1 MIGQVIRGRAGRTP
15 LTWDLVPMPALP
27 LAAPRR
33 PYSILDTPY
42 SILHLPPMP
51 RLSLPLALLAG
62 LTTLVAAEPVPAT
75 IVVHTDKP
83 GFAIPADFTGL
94 STEKKLMARDCFS
107 AQNQDLIHL
116 CRTLGPGV
124 FRIGAN
130 NVDSTL
136 FDAAAD
142 PKLESMQENRYVTDT
157 RTIGPKSVDAF
168 FDFARASGWKIIYG
182 VNLGS
187 KDPAMSAAE
196 AAYAWK
202 VGAKEIVAIEIGNE
216 PNLYPK
222 GPKREGI
229 RPSNWRYPQYKEEFT
244 AVYDAIKAKD
254 ATIPITGP
262 AVTKSTNWMPLF
274 MADFKDRVALATSHV
289 YHLSAPEADP
299 KAQRFTSVEKLLGEK
314 YPDDWI
320 IKLKDATSVG
330 VPYRVG
336 ECNTASGGG
345 KRGVSNAFVSAL
357 WAIDFMFD
365 VAEAGG
371 QGVNF
376 HGSFTANNYS
386 PIVFDKKSS
395 RYVAAPMYYGM
406 LFFSRAAQGKLVA
419 TEAKSEAKLIAH
431 SVLGA
436 DGKLRVTL
444 VNKDLTQSIAA
455 SVTGGAKFT
464 KGQVLRLTAPSVDAT
479 EGVTFAGAAVNA
491 DGTWAPKTTE
501 ALTLSA
507 GTASATLPPA
517 SAALLILE

>member
-1 MIGQVIRGRAGRTP
+1 MRQLLLA
-15 LTWDLVPMPALP
+15 LALP
-27 LAAPRR
+27 VM
-33 PYSILDTPY
+33 I
-42 SILHLPPMP
+42 H
-51 RLSLPLALLAG
+51 
-62 LTTLVAAEPVPAT
+62 AAE
-75 IVVHTDKP
+75 I
-83 GFAIPADFTGL
+83 IPAEITLHPEQVGSFIAADFVGL

-107 AQNQDLIHL
+107 AQNKDLIAL

-130 NVDSTL
+130 NVDST
-136 FDAAAD
+136 FFKREGV
-142 PKLESMQENRYVTDT
+142 PPLESMQDNRYVTDP
-157 RTIGPKSVDAF
+157 RTIGPASVDAF
-168 FDFARASGWKIIYG
+168 FDFARAAGWKIIYG
-182 VNLGS
+182 VNLGA
-187 KDPAMSAAE
+187 KDPAMAADE
-196 AAYAWK
+196 AAYAWQ

-229 RPSNWRYPQYKEEFT
+229 RPGSWRYPQYKEEFT
-244 AVYDAIKAKD
+244 SVYDAIKAKD
-254 ATIPITGP
+254 AKIPITGP
-262 AVTKSTNWMPLF
+262 AITKSTNWMPLF
-274 MADFKDRVALATSHV
+274 MADFKDRVVLATSHV

-330 VPYRVG
+330 VPYRIG

-345 KRGVSNAFVSAL
+345 KRGISNAFVSAL

-395 RYVAAPMYYGM
+395 RYIPSPMYYGM
-406 LFFSRAAQGKLVA
+406 LFFSRAAQGRLVA
-419 TEAKSEAKLIAH
+419 TECKTAANLIAH
-431 SVLGA
+431 AVLGA

-444 VNKDLTQSIAA
+444 VNKDLTKTVAA
-455 SVTGGAKFT
+455 AVATGPKFT
-464 KGQVLRLTAPSVDAT
+464 RGQALRLSAPSVNAT
-479 EGVTFAGAAVNA
+479 SDVTFAGAVVNA
-491 DGTWAPKTTE
+491 DGTWAPKSTE
-501 ALTLSA
+501 SLALA
-507 GTASATLPPA
+507 GGNTSVSLPPA
-517 SAALLILE
+517 SALLLVIE

>member
-1 MIGQVIRGRAGRTP
+1 
-15 LTWDLVPMPALP
+15 
-27 LAAPRR
+27 
-33 PYSILDTPY
+33 
-42 SILHLPPMP
+42 MP
-51 RLSLPLALLAG
+51 RPFVTFSVLLGLASL
-62 LTTLVAAEPVPAT
+62 TAAEPVPAT

-83 GFAIPADFTGL
+83 GLVIPADFTGL

-107 AQNQDLIHL
+107 ADNKDLIAL

-130 NVDSTL
+130 NVDST
-136 FDAAAD
+136 FFKREVA
-142 PKLESMQENRYVTDT
+142 PHLESMQDNKYVTDP

-168 FDFARASGWKIIYG
+168 FDFARAVGWKVIYG
-182 VNLGS
+182 VNLGAN
-187 KDPAMSAAE
+187 DPVMAADE
-196 AAYAWK
+196 AAYAWQ
-202 VGAKEIVAIEIGNE
+202 VGAKEIIAIEIGNE
-216 PNLYPK
+216 PNLYSK

-229 RPSNWRYPQYKEEFT
+229 RPSSYGYPQYKAEFT
-244 AVYDAIKAKD
+244 AAYDAIKAKD
-254 ATIPITGP
+254 KQIPITGP
-262 AVTKSTNWMPLF
+262 ALTKSTKWMPLF
-274 MADFKDRVALATSHV
+274 MADFKDRIALATSHV
-289 YHLSAPEADP
+289 YHLSAPETDP
-299 KAQRFTSVEKLLGEK
+299 QAQRFTSVEKLLGEK

-330 VPYRVG
+330 VPYRIG

-365 VAEAGG
+365 VAQAGG

-406 LFFSRAAQGKLVA
+406 LFFSRAAQGTLVA
-419 TEAKSEAKLIAH
+419 TETKTDAKLVAH
-431 SVLGA
+431 GVLGA
-436 DGKLRVTL
+436 DGKLRVAL
-444 VNKDLTQSIAA
+444 VNKDLTQPIVA
-455 SVTGGAKFT
+455 SVAAGTKFT
-464 KGQVLRLTAPSVDAT
+464 KGQAMRLTAPSVDAT

-501 ALTLSA
+501 ALTLTA
-507 GTASATLPPA
+507 GTASIILPPA
-517 SAALLILE
+517 SAALLVLE

>member
-1 MIGQVIRGRAGRTP
+1 
-15 LTWDLVPMPALP
+15 
-27 LAAPRR
+27 
-33 PYSILDTPY
+33 
-42 SILHLPPMP
+42 MP
-51 RLSLPLALLAG
+51 RPFVTLSVLLG
-62 LTTLVAAEPVPAT
+62 LSSLLAAEPVPAT

-107 AQNQDLIHL
+107 AQNQDLIAL

-130 NVDSTL
+130 NVDST
-136 FDAAAD
+136 FFKREGA
-142 PKLESMQENRYVTDT
+142 PPLESMQENKYVTDP

-168 FDFARASGWKIIYG
+168 FDFARAAGWKIIYG
-182 VNLGS
+182 VNLGAN
-187 KDPAMSAAE
+187 DPAMAADE
-196 AAYAWK
+196 VDYAWK
-202 VGAKEIVAIEIGNE
+202 VGAKEIIAIEIGNE
-216 PNLYPK
+216 PNLYSK

-229 RPSNWRYPQYKEEFT
+229 RPSSYGYPQYKAEFT
-244 AVYDAIKAKD
+244 AAYDAIKAKD
-254 ATIPITGP
+254 AKIPITGP
-262 AVTKSTNWMPLF
+262 AITKSTKWMPLF
-274 MADFKDRVALATSHV
+274 MADFKDRIVLATSHV
-289 YHLSAPEADP
+289 YHLSAPEVDP

-320 IKLKDATSVG
+320 IKLQDATSVG

-357 WAIDFMFD
+357 WSIDFMFD
-365 VAEAGG
+365 VAKAGG

-406 LFFSRAAQGKLVA
+406 LFFSRAAQGRLVA
-419 TEAKSEAKLIAH
+419 SELKTDANFITH

-444 VNKDLTQSIAA
+444 VNKDLTKPVIASIAA
-455 SVTGGAKFT
+455 GAQFT
-464 KGQVLRLTAPSVDAT
+464 KGQALRLAAPAASAT
-479 EGVTFAGAAVNA
+479 EGVIFAGAAVNA
-491 DGTWAPKTTE
+491 DGTWAPKSPE

-507 GTASATLPPA
+507 GNTTITLPPA

>member
-1 MIGQVIRGRAGRTP
+1 M
-15 LTWDLVPMPALP
+15 LP
-27 LAAPRR
+27 LLLAAT
-33 PYSILDTPY
+33 LAAATPT
-42 SILHLPPMP
+42 PATVTVQADQPG
-51 RLSLPLALLAG
+51 LAL
-62 LTTLVAAEPVPAT
+62 
-75 IVVHTDKP
+75 
-83 GFAIPADFTGL
+83 PADFVGL
-94 STEKKLMARDCFS
+94 STEKKLLTRDCFH
-107 AQNQDLIHL
+107 ARNTTLINL

-124 FRIGAN
+124 LRIGAN
-130 NVDSTL
+130 NVDST
-136 FDAAAD
+136 FFRRDGH
-142 PKLESMQENRYVTDT
+142 PPRESMQDNRYVTDP
-157 RTIGPKSVDAF
+157 RTIGPESVDDF
-168 FDFARASGWKIIYG
+168 FAFARAAGWKVIYG
-182 VNLGS
+182 VNLGAN
-187 KDPAMSAAE
+187 DPAMAADE
-196 AAYAWK
+196 ADYAWK

-229 RPSNWRYPQYKEEFT
+229 RPGNWRYPQYKAEFT

-254 ATIPITGP
+254 KQIPITGP

-274 MADFKDRVALATSHV
+274 MADFKDRIALATSHV

-365 VAEAGG
+365 VAQAGG

-386 PIVFDKKSS
+386 PIVFDKKTS
-395 RYVAAPMYYGM
+395 RYVPAPMYYGM
-406 LFFSRAAQGKLVA
+406 LFFSRAAQGRLVA
-419 TEAKSEAKLIAH
+419 SELKTDANFITHA
-431 SVLGA
+431 VLGT

-444 VNKDLTQSIAA
+444 VNKDLTKPVAASIA
-455 SVTGGAKFT
+455 VGAKFT
-464 KGQVLRLTAPSVDAT
+464 QGQALRLTAPSASAT

-491 DGTWAPKTTE
+491 DGTWAPKSPE
-501 ALTLSA
+501 VLTLSA
-507 GTASATLPPA
+507 GQTTVTLPPA

>member
-1 MIGQVIRGRAGRTP
+1 MRCR
-15 LTWDLVPMPALP
+15 LP
-27 LAAPRR
+27 L
-33 PYSILDTPY
+33 
-42 SILHLPPMP
+42 
-51 RLSLPLALLAG
+51 LALTLLAG
-62 LTTLVAAEPVPAT
+62 LSSLVAAEPVPASV
-75 IVVHTDKP
+75 VVHTDKP
-83 GFAIPADFTGL
+83 SFTIPADFTGL

-107 AQNQDLIHL
+107 AQNKDLIQL

-130 NVDSTL
+130 NVDST
-136 FDAAAD
+136 FFRREGV
-142 PKLESMQENRYVTDT
+142 PPLESMQENRYVVDP

-168 FDFARASGWKIIYG
+168 FDFARAAGWKIIYG
-182 VNLGS
+182 VNLGA
-187 KDPAMSAAE
+187 KDPAMAADE
-196 AAYAWK
+196 AAYAWQ
-202 VGAKEIVAIEIGNE
+202 VGAKEIIAIEIGNE

-229 RPSNWRYPQYKEEFT
+229 RPSSWRYPQYKEEFT

-254 ATIPITGP
+254 AKIPITGP

-274 MADFKDRVALATSHV
+274 MADFKDRIALATSHV
-289 YHLSAPEADP
+289 YHLSAPETDP

-314 YPDDWI
+314 YPEDWI

-365 VAEAGG
+365 VAQAGG

-395 RYVAAPMYYGM
+395 RYVPAPMYYGM

-419 TEAKSEAKLIAH
+419 TETKSDAKLVAH
-431 SVLGA
+431 SVLGT

-464 KGQVLRLTAPSVDAT
+464 KGQALRLTAPSVEAT

-507 GTASATLPPA
+507 GTATVSLPPA

>member
-1 MIGQVIRGRAGRTP
+1 
-15 LTWDLVPMPALP
+15 MPRPFVTLSVLLGLAS
-27 LAAPRR
+27 LAAA
-33 PYSILDTPY
+33 D
-42 SILHLPPMP
+42 
-51 RLSLPLALLAG
+51 
-62 LTTLVAAEPVPAT
+62 PVPAT
-75 IVVHTDKP
+75 IVVHTDKS
-83 GFAIPADFTGL
+83 GFVIPADFTGL

-107 AQNQDLIHL
+107 AQNQDLIAL

-130 NVDSTL
+130 NVDST
-136 FDAAAD
+136 FFKREGA
-142 PKLESMQENRYVTDT
+142 PPLESMQDNKYVTDP

-168 FDFARASGWKIIYG
+168 FDFARAVGWKVIYG
-182 VNLGS
+182 VNLGAN
-187 KDPAMSAAE
+187 DPVMAADE
-196 AAYAWK
+196 AAYAWQ
-202 VGAKEIVAIEIGNE
+202 VGAKEIIAIEIGNE

-229 RPSNWRYPQYKEEFT
+229 RPGSWRYPQYKVEFT
-244 AVYDAIKAKD
+244 AAYDAIKAKD
-254 ATIPITGP
+254 AKIPITGP

-274 MADFKDRVALATSHV
+274 MADFKDRIALATSHV
-289 YHLSAPEADP
+289 YHLSAPETDP

-330 VPYRVG
+330 VPYRIG

-365 VAEAGG
+365 VAQAGG

-386 PIVFDKKSS
+386 PIVFDKKTS
-395 RYVAAPMYYGM
+395 RYVPAPMYYGM
-406 LFFSRAAQGKLVA
+406 LFFSRAAQGRLVA
-419 TEAKSEAKLIAH
+419 SELKTDANFVTH

-444 VNKDLTQSIAA
+444 VNKDLTKPVAASIA
-455 SVTGGAKFT
+455 VGAKFT
-464 KGQVLRLTAPSVDAT
+464 HGQALRLTAPAASAT

-491 DGTWAPKTTE
+491 DGTWAPKSPE

-507 GTASATLPPA
+507 GQTTVTLPPA

>member
-1 MIGQVIRGRAGRTP
+1 
-15 LTWDLVPMPALP
+15 
-27 LAAPRR
+27 
-33 PYSILDTPY
+33 
-42 SILHLPPMP
+42 MP
-51 RLSLPLALLAG
+51 RPFVTFSLFLG
-62 LTTLVAAEPVPAT
+62 LTSLVAAEPVPAT

-107 AQNQDLIHL
+107 AQNKDLIAL

-130 NVDSTL
+130 NVDST
-136 FDAAAD
+136 FFKREVA
-142 PKLESMQENRYVTDT
+142 PPLESMQENRYVTDP

-168 FDFARASGWKIIYG
+168 FDFARAAGWKVIYG
-182 VNLGS
+182 VNLGAN
-187 KDPAMSAAE
+187 DPAMSAAE

-202 VGAKEIVAIEIGNE
+202 VGAREIIAIEIGNE

-229 RPSNWRYPQYKEEFT
+229 RPGNWRYPQYKEEFT

-254 ATIPITGP
+254 AKIPITGP

-289 YHLSAPEADP
+289 YHLSAPETDP

-314 YPDDWI
+314 YPEDWI

-365 VAEAGG
+365 VAQAGG

-406 LFFSRAAQGKLVA
+406 LFFSRAAQGRLVA
-419 TEAKSEAKLIAH
+419 SELKTDANFITH

-444 VNKDLTQSIAA
+444 VNKDLTKPIAA
-455 SVTGGAKFT
+455 SLSVGGKFAM
-464 KGQVLRLTAPSVDAT
+464 GQVLRLTAPSADAT
-479 EGVTFAGAAVNA
+479 GDVTFAGATVNA

-507 GTASATLPPA
+507 GETTVTLPPA

>member
-1 MIGQVIRGRAGRTP
+1 
-15 LTWDLVPMPALP
+15 
-27 LAAPRR
+27 
-33 PYSILDTPY
+33 
-42 SILHLPPMP
+42 MP
-51 RLSLPLALLAG
+51 RPFVTFSLFLG
-62 LTTLVAAEPVPAT
+62 LTSLLAAEPVPAT
-75 IVVHTDKP
+75 IVVHPDKP
-83 GFAIPADFTGL
+83 GLAIPADFTGL

-107 AQNQDLIHL
+107 AQNKDLIAL

-130 NVDSTL
+130 NVDST
-136 FDAAAD
+136 FFKREGA
-142 PKLESMQENRYVTDT
+142 PPLESMQENRYVTDP

-168 FDFARASGWKIIYG
+168 FDFARTAGWKIIYG
-182 VNLGS
+182 VNLGAN
-187 KDPAMSAAE
+187 DPAMAADE
-196 AAYAWK
+196 ADYAWK
-202 VGAKEIVAIEIGNE
+202 VGAKEIIAIEIGNE
-216 PNLYPK
+216 PNLYSK

-229 RPSNWRYPQYKEEFT
+229 RPSSYGYPQYKAEFT
-244 AVYDAIKAKD
+244 AAYDAIKAKD
-254 ATIPITGP
+254 AKIPITGP
-262 AVTKSTNWMPLF
+262 AITKSTKWMPLF
-274 MADFKDRVALATSHV
+274 MADFKDRIVLATSHV
-289 YHLSAPEADP
+289 YHLSAPETDP

-330 VPYRVG
+330 VPYRIG

-357 WAIDFMFD
+357 WAVDFMFD
-365 VAEAGG
+365 VAQAGG

-386 PIVFDKKSS
+386 PIVFDKTSS

-406 LFFSRAAQGKLVA
+406 LFFSRAAQGRLVA
-419 TEAKSEAKLIAH
+419 SELKTDANFITH

-444 VNKDLTQSIAA
+444 VNKDLTKPVAASIAA
-455 SVTGGAKFT
+455 GAQFT
-464 KGQVLRLTAPSVDAT
+464 KGQALRLTAPSVDAT
-479 EGVTFAGAAVNA
+479 SGVTFAGAAVNA
-491 DGTWAPKTTE
+491 DGTWAPKSPE

-507 GTASATLPPA
+507 GQTTVTLPPA

>member
-1 MIGQVIRGRAGRTP
+1 
-15 LTWDLVPMPALP
+15 MPAFPLVAP
-27 LAAPRR
+27 SRSTFAHLHFCTLNVLMPRPFITFLLLGLTSLLAAE
-33 PYSILDTPY
+33 S
-42 SILHLPPMP
+42 
-51 RLSLPLALLAG
+51 
-62 LTTLVAAEPVPAT
+62 VPAT

-83 GFAIPADFTGL
+83 GLVIPADFTGL

-107 AQNQDLIHL
+107 ADNKDLIAL

-130 NVDSTL
+130 NVDST
-136 FDAAAD
+136 FFKREGA
-142 PKLESMQENRYVTDT
+142 PPLESMQDNKYVTDP

-168 FDFARASGWKIIYG
+168 FDFARAVGWKVIYG
-182 VNLGS
+182 VNLGAN
-187 KDPAMSAAE
+187 DPVMAADE

-202 VGAKEIVAIEIGNE
+202 VGAKEIIAIEIGNE
-216 PNLYPK
+216 PNLYSK

-229 RPSNWRYPQYKEEFT
+229 RPSSYGYPQYKAEFT
-244 AVYDAIKAKD
+244 AAYDAIKAKD
-254 ATIPITGP
+254 KQIPITGP
-262 AVTKSTNWMPLF
+262 ALTKSTKWMPLF
-274 MADFKDRVALATSHV
+274 MADFKDRIALATSHV
-289 YHLSAPEADP
+289 YHLSAPETDP
-299 KAQRFTSVEKLLGEK
+299 QAQRFTSVEKLLGEK

-330 VPYRVG
+330 VPYRIG

-357 WAIDFMFD
+357 WSIDFMFD
-365 VAEAGG
+365 VAVAGG

-395 RYVAAPMYYGM
+395 RYVPAPMYYGM
-406 LFFSRAAQGKLVA
+406 LFFSRAAQGRLVA
-419 TEAKSEAKLIAH
+419 SELKTDANFITH

-444 VNKDLTQSIAA
+444 VNKDLTKPVVASIAA
-455 SVTGGAKFT
+455 GAQFT
-464 KGQVLRLTAPSVDAT
+464 KGQTLRLTAPSIDAT
-479 EGVTFAGAAVNA
+479 SDVTFAGAAVNA
-491 DGTWAPKTTE
+491 DGTWAAKTPE

-507 GTASATLPPA
+507 GNTTITLPPA

>member
-1 MIGQVIRGRAGRTP
+1 
-15 LTWDLVPMPALP
+15 
-27 LAAPRR
+27 
-33 PYSILDTPY
+33 
-42 SILHLPPMP
+42 MP
-51 RLSLPLALLAG
+51 RVALSLLASLTSLL
-62 LTTLVAAEPVPAT
+62 AAEPTPAT
-75 IVVHTDKP
+75 VVVHPDKP

-107 AQNQDLIHL
+107 AENRDLIAL

-130 NVDSTL
+130 NVDST
-136 FDAAAD
+136 FFKREGAPA
-142 PKLESMQENRYVTDT
+142 LESMQDNRYVTDP

-168 FDFARASGWKIIYG
+168 FDFARAAGWKVIYG

-187 KDPAMSAAE
+187 KDPTMSADE
-196 AAYAWK
+196 AAYAWQ
-202 VGAKEIVAIEIGNE
+202 VGAKEIIAIEIGNE

-229 RPSNWRYPQYKEEFT
+229 RPNSWRYPQYKEEFT
-244 AVYDAIKAKD
+244 AVYDAIKAED
-254 ATIPITGP
+254 AKIPITGP

-274 MADFKDRVALATSHV
+274 MADFKDRIALATSHV
-289 YHLSAPEADP
+289 YHLSAPETDP
-299 KAQRFTSVEKLLGEK
+299 KAQRYTSVEKLLGEK

-365 VAEAGG
+365 VAQAGG

-386 PIVFDKKSS
+386 PIVFDKKTS
-395 RYVAAPMYYGM
+395 RYVPAPMYYGL
-406 LFFSRAAQGKLVA
+406 LFFSRAAQGRLVA
-419 TEAKSEAKLIAH
+419 TEAKSDANLIAH

-444 VNKDLTQSIAA
+444 VNKDLAKPISASITAGTA
-455 SVTGGAKFT
+455 YT

-479 EGVTFAGAAVNA
+479 TDVTFAGATVNA
-491 DGTWAPKTTE
+491 DGSWAPKTTE
-501 ALTLSA
+501 PLTLSA
-507 GTASATLPPA
+507 GRTTITLPPT

>member
-1 MIGQVIRGRAGRTP
+1 
-15 LTWDLVPMPALP
+15 MPSGHPVLGP
-27 LAAPRR
+27 
-33 PYSILDTPY
+33 SI
-42 SILHLPPMP
+42 HAMP
-51 RLSLPLALLAG
+51 RLLLLPLLASLTSLL
-62 LTTLVAAEPVPAT
+62 AAEPVPAT

-83 GFAIPADFTGL
+83 GLTIPADFTGL

-107 AQNQDLIHL
+107 AQNKDLIAL

-130 NVDSTL
+130 NVDST
-136 FDAAAD
+136 FFKREGA
-142 PKLESMQENRYVTDT
+142 PPLESMQDNKYVTDP

-168 FDFARASGWKIIYG
+168 FDFARAAGWKIIYG
-182 VNLGS
+182 VNLGAN
-187 KDPAMSAAE
+187 DPAMAADE

-202 VGAKEIVAIEIGNE
+202 VGAKEIIAIEIGNE

-229 RPSNWRYPQYKEEFT
+229 RPNSWRYPQYKEEFT
-244 AVYDAIKAKD
+244 AAYDAIKAKD
-254 ATIPITGP
+254 AKIPITGP
-262 AVTKSTNWMPLF
+262 ALTKSTNWMPLF
-274 MADFKDRVALATSHV
+274 MADFKDRIALATSHV
-289 YHLSAPEADP
+289 YHLSAPETDP

-357 WAIDFMFD
+357 WSIDFMFD
-365 VAEAGG
+365 VAQAGG

-386 PIVFDKKSS
+386 PIVFDKKTS
-395 RYVAAPMYYGM
+395 RYVPAPMYYGM
-406 LFFSRAAQGKLVA
+406 LFFSRATQGRLVA
-419 TEAKSEAKLIAH
+419 SELKTDANFITH

-444 VNKDLTQSIAA
+444 VNKDLTKPVVASIA
-455 SVTGGAKFT
+455 VGTKFT
-464 KGQVLRLTAPSVDAT
+464 KGQALRLTAPEASAT

-491 DGTWAPKTTE
+491 NGTWAPKTPE

-507 GTASATLPPA
+507 GNTTITLPPA

>member
-1 MIGQVIRGRAGRTP
+1 
-15 LTWDLVPMPALP
+15 
-27 LAAPRR
+27 
-33 PYSILDTPY
+33 
-42 SILHLPPMP
+42 MP
-51 RLSLPLALLAG
+51 RVALTLLAS
-62 LTTLVAAEPVPAT
+62 LTSLIAAEPTPAT

-107 AQNQDLIHL
+107 AQNQDLIAL

-130 NVDSTL
+130 NVDST
-136 FDAAAD
+136 FFKREGVPA
-142 PKLESMQENRYVTDT
+142 LESMQDNRYVTDP

-168 FDFARASGWKIIYG
+168 FDFARAAGWKVIYG
-182 VNLGS
+182 VNLGAN
-187 KDPAMSAAE
+187 DPAMSADE
-196 AAYAWK
+196 AAYAWQ
-202 VGAKEIVAIEIGNE
+202 VGAKEIIAIEIGNE

-229 RPSNWRYPQYKEEFT
+229 RPGNWRYPQYKAEFT
-244 AVYDAIKAKD
+244 AAYDAIKAKD
-254 ATIPITGP
+254 AKIPITGP

-274 MADFKDRVALATSHV
+274 MADFKDRIALATSHV
-289 YHLSAPEADP
+289 YHLSAPETDP

-386 PIVFDKKSS
+386 PIVFDKKTS
-395 RYVAAPMYYGM
+395 RYVPAPMYYGM
-406 LFFSRAAQGKLVA
+406 LFFSRAAQGRLVA
-419 TEAKSEAKLIAH
+419 TDAKSDANLVAH

-436 DGKLRVTL
+436 DGKLRVAL
-444 VNKDLTQSIAA
+444 VNKDLAKPIAA
-455 SVTGGAKFT
+455 SVTAGAAYT
-464 KGQVLRLTAPSVDAT
+464 KGQVLRLTAPSADAT
-479 EGVTFAGAAVNA
+479 TDVTFGGATVNA
-491 DGTWAPKTTE
+491 DGTWAPKTIK
-501 ALTLSA
+501 ALSLSA
-507 GTASATLPPA
+507 GRTTIILPPT

>member
-1 MIGQVIRGRAGRTP
+1 
-15 LTWDLVPMPALP
+15 MPRPFVTLSVLLGLAS
-27 LAAPRR
+27 LAAA
-33 PYSILDTPY
+33 D
-42 SILHLPPMP
+42 
-51 RLSLPLALLAG
+51 
-62 LTTLVAAEPVPAT
+62 PVPAT

-83 GFAIPADFTGL
+83 GFVIPADFTGL

-107 AQNQDLIHL
+107 AQNQDLIAL
-116 CRTLGPGV
+116 CRTLGPAV

-130 NVDSTL
+130 NVDST
-136 FDAAAD
+136 FFKREGA
-142 PKLESMQENRYVTDT
+142 PPLESMQDNKYVTDP

-168 FDFARASGWKIIYG
+168 FDFARAVGWKVIYG
-182 VNLGS
+182 VNLGAN
-187 KDPAMSAAE
+187 DPVMAADE
-196 AAYAWK
+196 AAYAWQ
-202 VGAKEIVAIEIGNE
+202 VGAKEIIAIEIGNE

-229 RPSNWRYPQYKEEFT
+229 RPGSWRYPQYKVEFT
-244 AVYDAIKAKD
+244 AAYDAIKAKD
-254 ATIPITGP
+254 AKIPITGP

-274 MADFKDRVALATSHV
+274 MADFKDRIALATSHV
-289 YHLSAPEADP
+289 YHLSAPETDP

-330 VPYRVG
+330 VPYRIG

-365 VAEAGG
+365 VAQAGG

-386 PIVFDKKSS
+386 PIVFDKKTS
-395 RYVAAPMYYGM
+395 RYVPAPMYYGM
-406 LFFSRAAQGKLVA
+406 LFFSRAAQGRLVA
-419 TEAKSEAKLIAH
+419 SELKTDANFVTH

-444 VNKDLTQSIAA
+444 VNKDLTKPVAASIA
-455 SVTGGAKFT
+455 VGAKFT
-464 KGQVLRLTAPSVDAT
+464 HGQALRLTAPAASAT

-491 DGTWAPKTTE
+491 DGTWAPKSPE

-507 GTASATLPPA
+507 GQTTVTLPPA

>member
-1 MIGQVIRGRAGRTP
+1 
-15 LTWDLVPMPALP
+15 
-27 LAAPRR
+27 
-33 PYSILDTPY
+33 
-42 SILHLPPMP
+42 MP
-51 RLSLPLALLAG
+51 RVSLPFALLAG
-62 LTTLVAAEPVPAT
+62 LTSLVAAEPVPAT
-75 IVVHTDKP
+75 IVVHVDKP

-94 STEKKLMARDCFS
+94 STEKKLMTRDCFS
-107 AQNQDLIHL
+107 AQNQDLIAL

-157 RTIGPKSVDAF
+157 RTIGPKFVDAF
-168 FDFARASGWKIIYG
+168 FDFARATGWKVIYG

-187 KDPAMSAAE
+187 KDPAMSANE

-202 VGAKEIVAIEIGNE
+202 VGAKEIIAVEIGNE

-254 ATIPITGP
+254 AKIPITGP
-262 AVTKSTNWMPLF
+262 ALTKSTNWMPLF
-274 MADFKDRVALATSHV
+274 MADFKDRIALATSHV
-289 YHLSAPEADP
+289 YHLSAPETDP

-314 YPDDWI
+314 YPEDWI

-365 VAEAGG
+365 VAQAGG

-386 PIVFDKKSS
+386 PIVFDKKTS

-406 LFFSRAAQGKLVA
+406 LFFSRAAQGRLVA
-419 TEAKSEAKLIAH
+419 TEAKSDANLIAH
-431 SVLGA
+431 GVLGA

-444 VNKDLTQSIAA
+444 VNKDLAKPVAA
-455 SVTGGAKFT
+455 SITVGTAYT
-464 KGQVLRLTAPSVDAT
+464 KGQVLRLTAPSVGAT
-479 EGVTFAGAAVNA
+479 SDVTFAGATVNA

-501 ALTLSA
+501 ALTVSA
-507 GTASATLPPA
+507 GRTTIILPPA

>member
-1 MIGQVIRGRAGRTP
+1 MT
-15 LTWDLVPMPALP
+15 
-27 LAAPRR
+27 
-33 PYSILDTPY
+33 
-42 SILHLPPMP
+42 MP
-51 RLSLPLALLAG
+51 RLLALL
-62 LTTLVAAEPVPAT
+62 LTLGVLLAAEPVPAT

-107 AQNQDLIHL
+107 AENKDLIQL

-130 NVDSTL
+130 NVDST
-136 FDAAAD
+136 FFKREGAPA
-142 PKLESMQENRYVTDT
+142 LESMQENRYVTDP

-168 FDFARASGWKIIYG
+168 FDFARAAGWKVIYG
-182 VNLGS
+182 VNLGA
-187 KDPAMSAAE
+187 KDPAMAADE
-196 AAYAWK
+196 AAYAWQ
-202 VGAKEIVAIEIGNE
+202 VGAKEIIAIEIGNE

-229 RPSNWRYPQYKEEFT
+229 RPNSWRYPQYKEEFT
-244 AVYDAIKAKD
+244 ATYDAIKAKD
-254 ATIPITGP
+254 AKIPITGP
-262 AVTKSTNWMPLF
+262 ALTKSTNWMPLF
-274 MADFKDRVALATSHV
+274 MADFKDRIVLATSHV
-289 YHLSAPEADP
+289 YHLSAPETDP

-365 VAEAGG
+365 VAQAGG

-386 PIVFDKKSS
+386 PIVFDKKTS
-395 RYVAAPMYYGM
+395 RYVPAPMYYGM
-406 LFFSRAAQGKLVA
+406 LFFSRAAQGRLVA
-419 TEAKSEAKLIAH
+419 TEAKSDAHLIAH

-444 VNKDLTQSIAA
+444 VNKDITKPIAA
-455 SVTGGAKFT
+455 SVTAGTAYT
-464 KGQVLRLTAPSVDAT
+464 KGQVLRLIAPSVDAT
-479 EGVTFAGAAVNA
+479 TDVTFAGATVNA
-491 DGTWAPKTTE
+491 DGTWGPKTTE
-501 ALTLSA
+501 ALSLSA
-507 GTASATLPPA
+507 GRTTIILPPT